1 MQSATVR
8 KLNVVPKTYNHQ
20 VIEFLEEL
28 LEQAKAGDI
37 VEIVTSAK
45 FDTGGYS
52 VSYTGCKDL
61 HELVGQLERMKFLTL
76 RRMDT

>member
-1 MQSATVR
+1 MMLKVH
-8 KLNVVPKTYNHQ
+8 KLAIVKKTYNSQ
-20 VIEFLEEL
+20 VVEYLEEL

-37 VEIVTSAK
+37 VEMVCCGK

-52 VSYTGCKDL
+52 LSYTGCDDL
-61 HELVGQLERMKFLTL
+61 HELVGQLERMKFMTL

>member
-1 MQSATVR
+1 MADNVR
-8 KLNVVPKTYNHQ
+8 KLEIVPKTYNHQ
-20 VIEFLEEL
+20 CVEFLEEL

-37 VEIVTSAK
+37 VEMVCCAK
-45 FDTGGYS
+45 FDTGGHS

-61 HELVGQLERMKFLTL
+61 CELVGQLERMKFLTL